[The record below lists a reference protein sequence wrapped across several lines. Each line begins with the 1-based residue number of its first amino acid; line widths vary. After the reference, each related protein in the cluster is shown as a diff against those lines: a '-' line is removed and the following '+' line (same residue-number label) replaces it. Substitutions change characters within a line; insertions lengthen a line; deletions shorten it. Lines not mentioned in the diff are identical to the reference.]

1 VRMRL
6 SLSER
11 AKMMWAFALS
21 ASAAPLTFTLQCGF
35 ACFSCPLSGMCVIA
49 SPFLILAAVA
59 IKAVRGVSRQGR
71 GAPRAA
77 RT

>member
-1 VRMRL
+1 MKVRL

-11 AKMMWAFALS
+11 AKLMWAFALS

-35 ACFSCPLSGMCVIA
+35 ACFSCPLSGMCIIA

-59 IKAVRGVSRQGR
+59 IKAVRRVAGR
-71 GAPRAA
+71 GS
-77 RT
+77 